1 MRKLKQRRFWATH
14 VNWKWGLFHF
24 KAPWRYQI
32 RISKWLYYFTDDLSK
47 ILGKNTVHKWKKT
60 TSGWRTSLKN
70 ANEWLIEPCEQSHL
84 LSSPWSRR
92 RKGGSAWIT
101 SRLWSRRTQASG
113 LVKLVFDLFFECEH
127 PFIDKPMVKTEP
139 AVPSRR
145 LLRSMAGWAHCWF
158 ARDVTAAMLMVKN
171 RSISLLWEPNSIFMY
186 ILQEKIYSIDSQHG
200 RLVRWLQ
207 PLTFQEKTRW
217 NSEFFRTSYTIVI
230 K

>member
-101 SRLWSRRTQASG
+101 SSLWSHRNPYFRISQSCS
-113 LVKLVFDLFFECEH
+113 LSSNWFFEWEH
-127 PFIDKPMVKTEP
+127 LFIDNPMVT
-139 AVPSRR
+139 VPSAW
-145 LLRSMAGWAHCWF
+145 LLGLGSKLYPSN
-158 ARDVTAAMLMVKN
+158 V
-171 RSISLLWEPNSIFMY
+171 
-186 ILQEKIYSIDSQHG
+186 
-200 RLVRWLQ
+200 
-207 PLTFQEKTRW
+207 
-217 NSEFFRTSYTIVI
+217 
-230 K
+230 